1 MNEKTTKHA
10 DKVEWYPDRWSAAI
24 NAIIDLQL
32 APVIVALAIAAR
44 SGRLGLF
51 VSRGTCSRLA
61 AGEWKRIARIPGSRQ
76 RANGGHS

>member
-1 MNEKTTKHA
+1 MNEETAKHA
-10 DKVEWYPDRWSAAI
+10 DKAGWDRDRWSAAI
-24 NAIIDLQL
+24 DAIIDLQL
-32 APVIVALAIAAR
+32 APVIVALAIATR
-44 SGRLGLF
+44 GGRLGLF